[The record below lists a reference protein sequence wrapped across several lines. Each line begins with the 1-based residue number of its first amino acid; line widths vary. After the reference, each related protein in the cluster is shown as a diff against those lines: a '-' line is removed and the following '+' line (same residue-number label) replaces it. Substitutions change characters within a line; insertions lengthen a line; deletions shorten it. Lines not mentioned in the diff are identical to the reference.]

1 MQLTFPNGEHASV
14 PVEPGEIAIGSRSNL
29 RLSVPGQGLA
39 PHHASL
45 FSDRRGL
52 WLKVLGDGASVHVNG
67 RPVRHLAL
75 LRMGDLVCL
84 EQLRMQV
91 SAPSTPPIET
101 RIPTAAPPA
110 LTDAQRLAAS
120 RVLLRGVSGSH
131 HGRSYTLTET
141 RVIGRGNGADIRI
154 DDPALAEKH
163 AQVELHG
170 DKVVLRA
177 LTNDEGTLL
186 NGMPV
191 HSAVLAPGDQICI
204 DQHRFVLEAPGL
216 PTRGQAAHQRPA
228 QVSHT
233 QTMKAVQVP
242 GAEPPRSRRSQS
254 QESGPQP
261 SEASPSSSSLWWL
274 IAAAAL
280 LAAAL
285 TALLVYAPRFPGG

>member
-29 RLSVPGQGLA
+29 RLSVPGHGLA

-52 WLKVLGDGASVHVNG
+52 WLKVLAEGASVHVNG
-67 RPVRHLAL
+67 RPVRRLAQ

-91 SAPSTPPIET
+91 SAPPQPPIET
-101 RIPTAAPPA
+101 RIPAVAPA
-110 LTDAQRLAAS
+110 SLNDAQRLAAS

-141 RVIGRGNGADIRI
+141 RVIGRSANADIRI

-163 AQVELHG
+163 AQIELHG
-170 DKVVLRA
+170 DRVVLRA
-177 LTNDEGTLL
+177 LTAEEGSLL
-186 NGMPV
+186 NGIPV
-191 HSAVLAPGDQICI
+191 KSAVLAPGDQIAI

-216 PTRGQAAHQRPA
+216 PSRGQVANVRPVA
-228 QVSHT
+228 VSHT

-242 GAEPPRSRRSQS
+242 AEAGNSRQSASDGAAQQPAAGQS
-254 QESGPQP
+254 SN
-261 SEASPSSSSLWWL
+261 ALWWL

-285 TALLVYAPRFPGG
+285 TALLVYAPRMGG

>member
-52 WLKVLGDGASVHVNG
+52 WLKVLGEGASVHVNG

-84 EQLRMQV
+84 EQLRMQI
-91 SAPSTPPIET
+91 SAPPQPPIET
-101 RIPTAAPPA
+101 KIPASAPPA

-141 RVIGRGNGADIRI
+141 RIIGRGQGTDIRI

-177 LTNDEGTLL
+177 LTKDEGTLL

-191 HSAVLAPGDQICI
+191 HSAVLAPGDQISI

-216 PTRGQAAHQRPA
+216 PTRGQIVNARPVA
-228 QVSHT
+228 VAHT
-233 QTMKAVQVP
+233 QTMKAVQAP
-242 GAEPPRSRRSQS
+242 AEPPRAGR
-254 QESGPQP
+254 GGDAGTP
-261 SEASPSSSSLWWL
+261 ASTGSSSSSLWWL
-274 IAAAAL
+274 IAAASL
-280 LAAAL
+280 LALAL
-285 TALLVYAPRFPGG
+285 TALLVYGPRATGG

>member
-52 WLKVLGDGASVHVNG
+52 WLKVLGEGASVHVNG

-84 EQLRMQV
+84 EQLRVQV
-91 SAPSTPPIET
+91 SAPAQPPIET
-101 RIPTAAPPA
+101 KIPAAAPPA
-110 LTDAQRLAAS
+110 LTDVQRLAAS

-141 RVIGRGNGADIRI
+141 RIIGRGQGADIRI

-191 HSAVLAPGDQICI
+191 HSAVLAPGDQISV

-216 PTRGQAAHQRPA
+216 PTRGQVANVRPVA
-228 QVSHT
+228 VSHT
-233 QTMKAVQVP
+233 QTMKAVQAP
-242 GAEPPRSRRSQS
+242 ATDAALARR
-254 QESGPQP
+254 GRGGDADPQATD
-261 SEASPSSSSLWWL
+261 SASSSSLWWL
-274 IAAAAL
+274 IAAAML